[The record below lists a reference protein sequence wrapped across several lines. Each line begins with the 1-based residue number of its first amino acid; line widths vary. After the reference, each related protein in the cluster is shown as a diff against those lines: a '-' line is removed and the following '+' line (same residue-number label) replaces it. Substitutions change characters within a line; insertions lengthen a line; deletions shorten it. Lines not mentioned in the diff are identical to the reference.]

1 MGIIIDLVIIVI
13 ILLSTYL
20 AYKKGLISLAVQLI
34 AIIISLAITLVL
46 YKPVTNVVV
55 NVTDIDETIQ
65 DAILKKA
72 NTMISENNEKSDKII
87 ETIQSNMLPETAEV
101 IAVNIIQGAVIIIL
115 YIVGRVILRFVS
127 IIANI
132 VSKIPIISQIN
143 KTGGI
148 IYGLLRGIIIVY
160 AILLIIN
167 LSGTI
172 NPQNPVY
179 TDLEESYIGKTMA
192 TNNILNVLFNKIK

>member
-55 NVTDIDETIQ
+55 NVTNIDETIQ

-192 TNNILNVLFNKIK
+192 TNNILNVLFNKF

>member
-55 NVTDIDETIQ
+55 NVTNIDETIQ

>member
-55 NVTDIDETIQ
+55 NVTNIDETIQ

-115 YIVGRVILRFVS
+115 YIVGRYRS
-127 IIANI
+127 
-132 VSKIPIISQIN
+132 
-143 KTGGI
+143 TG
-148 IYGLLRGIIIVY
+148 
-160 AILLIIN
+160 
-167 LSGTI
+167 
-172 NPQNPVY
+172 
-179 TDLEESYIGKTMA
+179 
-192 TNNILNVLFNKIK
+192 IKEAQRL

>member
-55 NVTDIDETIQ
+55 NVTNIDETIQ

-148 IYGLLRGIIIVY
+148 IYGLLRCIIIVY

>member
-55 NVTDIDETIQ
+55 NVTNIDETIQ

-101 IAVNIIQGAVIIIL
+101 IAVNIIQGAFIIIL

>member
-20 AYKKGLISLAVQLI
+20 AYKKGLISLTVQLI

-55 NVTDIDETIQ
+55 NVTNIDETIQ

>member
-46 YKPVTNVVV
+46 YKPVTNAVV
-55 NVTDIDETIQ
+55 NVTNIDETIQ

>member
-1 MGIIIDLVIIVI
+1 
-13 ILLSTYL
+13 
-20 AYKKGLISLAVQLI
+20 
-34 AIIISLAITLVL
+34 
-46 YKPVTNVVV
+46 
-55 NVTDIDETIQ
+55 
-65 DAILKKA
+65 
-72 NTMISENNEKSDKII
+72 
-87 ETIQSNMLPETAEV
+87 MLPETAEV

>member
-55 NVTDIDETIQ
+55 NVTNIDETIQ

-87 ETIQSNMLPETAEV
+87 
-101 IAVNIIQGAVIIIL
+101 
-115 YIVGRVILRFVS
+115 
-127 IIANI
+127 
-132 VSKIPIISQIN
+132 
-143 KTGGI
+143 
-148 IYGLLRGIIIVY
+148 
-160 AILLIIN
+160 
-167 LSGTI
+167 
-172 NPQNPVY
+172 
-179 TDLEESYIGKTMA
+179 
-192 TNNILNVLFNKIK
+192 

>member
-55 NVTDIDETIQ
+55 NVTNIDETIQ

-179 TDLEESYIGKTMA
+179 TDLEESHIGKTMA

>member
-55 NVTDIDETIQ
+55 NVTNIDETIQ

-192 TNNILNVLFNKIK
+192 TNNILNVLFNKI

>member
-55 NVTDIDETIQ
+55 NVTNIDETIQ

-192 TNNILNVLFNKIK
+192 TNNILNVLFNKSW

>member
-55 NVTDIDETIQ
+55 NVTNIDETIQ

-115 YIVGRVILRFVS
+115 YIVGRLILRFVS